1 MPRNSFG
8 VAVNSL
14 GSVRTSDTGRAPAL
28 RGTDHILAETLFS
41 LPVTSL
47 RASFSARRRE
57 WEWQGKA

>member
-28 RGTDHILAETLFS
+28 RGTDQYPGRNLI
-41 LPVTSL
+41 
-47 RASFSARRRE
+47 
-57 WEWQGKA
+57 